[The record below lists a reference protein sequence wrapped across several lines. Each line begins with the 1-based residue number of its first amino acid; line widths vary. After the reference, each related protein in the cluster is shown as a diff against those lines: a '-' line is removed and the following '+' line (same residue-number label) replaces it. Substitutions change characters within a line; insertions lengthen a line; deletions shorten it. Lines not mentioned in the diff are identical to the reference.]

1 MIAEDAEEFQVVESK
16 CKKVTSEDEKRHW
29 PPKKAKEKYYGIAT
43 VKIEGFNLYER
54 YVCTRQDCLIY
65 HSRSVT
71 IIIIIIF

>member
-1 MIAEDAEEFQVVESK
+1 MIAENAEEFQVVESK
-16 CKKVTSEDEKRHW
+16 CKKVTSEDEKRYW

-65 HSRSVT
+65 HSR
-71 IIIIIIF
+71 